1 MMLKPYEPPKV
12 TVVGSVR
19 DVIQANTFGAH
30 ADNSTHVT
38 IPSLPNIPALNVL
51 GS

>member
-1 MMLKPYEPPKV
+1 MMRMPYEPPRV
-12 TVVGSVR
+12 TVVGSLR

-30 ADNSTHVT
+30 MDNSTHVT
-38 IPSLPNIPALNVL
+38 IDGLPNIPNLNVL